1 MGVGHRGAYTK
12 IDSSPMV
19 LVADLIAKLLQ
30 ALPPSLVQRGWRG
43 FLLLPSCAR
52 QDHIQS
58 LYRLVSEDKV
68 KLEPL
73 EMRKEPLLAAP
84 SPLCPLQSQAIAAQ
98 ERKLPQTDFEK
109 QSISGKDGL
118 VRASNKP
125 NIDLRVPPDDKGAV
139 IQVDL
144 SGRVGR
150 VAAWNSP
157 SLLQVPPSRFQLFGE
172 TTGHPSEAERDWV
185 YFCKRVRDTVTSQL
199 CAGTHSTPSHL
210 L

>member
-1 MGVGHRGAYTK
+1 M
-12 IDSSPMV
+12 
-19 LVADLIAKLLQ
+19 
-30 ALPPSLVQRGWRG
+30 
-43 FLLLPSCAR
+43 
-52 QDHIQS
+52 
-58 LYRLVSEDKV
+58 

-73 EMRKEPLLAAP
+73 EMKKEPLLAAP
-84 SPLCPLQSQAIAAQ
+84 SPLCPPQSQAIAAQ
-98 ERKLPQTDFEK
+98 ERKLPQMDFEK

-125 NIDLRVPPDDKGAV
+125 NIDLTVPPDDKGAL

-157 SLLQVPPSRFQLFGE
+157 SLLQVPPSRFQLFIE

-185 YFCKRVRDTVTSQL
+185 YFCKGLWDTVMSQL

-210 L
+210 LQSQKGK